1 MKEMRSFSRNICRFF
16 LWIQLNLN
24 VRVNIFIL
32 SFVSRE
38 TKVAEVAEKL
48 CLRTTDCLIILLNN
62 NPLKITNM
70 FMNQIN
76 ALVFPFT
83 ESTGKLVLLCPNCVT
98 KTNLVVN
105 VWNSR
110 RKSLLF
116 GITKTKCCNPLEG
129 IELLYFFIFLNMLDL
144 KTICFLTLSKFFKN

>member
-1 MKEMRSFSRNICRFF
+1 MKEMQICAFSAEIFADFLCGFN
-16 LWIQLNLN
+16 LWIQLNWK
-24 VRVNIFIL
+24 VRIKIFYL

-38 TKVAEVAEKL
+38 TKVAKVAEKL
-48 CLRTTDCLIILLNN
+48 CLRTMDCLIILLNN

-105 VWNSR
+105 V
-110 RKSLLF
+110 
-116 GITKTKCCNPLEG
+116 
-129 IELLYFFIFLNMLDL
+129 
-144 KTICFLTLSKFFKN
+144 